1 MLVFFF
7 KDAKSHPNFLT
18 STPSYGQDEPGAN
31 KYQLLN
37 PFTHTALLGIHTGFV
52 FFRPN
57 TKHTSYQIQV

>member
-7 KDAKSHPNFLT
+7 KGAKSHPNFLT
-18 STPSYGQDEPGAN
+18 FTPSYGQDEPGAN

-37 PFTHTALLGIHTGFV
+37 PFTHTALVGIRTGFDSL
-52 FFRPN
+52 RPN